1 LNNPDHTE
9 LKKYMTGMA
18 GRDSLNY
25 HTAEYFEACYFSSD
39 QSSHI
44 GYIVITSL

>member
-1 LNNPDHTE
+1 LNNPDRTE
-9 LKKYMTGMA
+9 LKYMTGMA

-25 HTAEYFEACYFSSD
+25 HTAEYFEAFYFSSD